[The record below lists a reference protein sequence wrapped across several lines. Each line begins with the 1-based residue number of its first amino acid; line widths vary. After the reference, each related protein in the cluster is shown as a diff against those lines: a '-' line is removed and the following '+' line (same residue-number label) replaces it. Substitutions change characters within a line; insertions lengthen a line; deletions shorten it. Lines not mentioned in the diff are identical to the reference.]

1 MGTLAWL
8 LVVAVGIALGFS
20 VGKFWPGS
28 TRRITNLEEELA
40 TARSALQTYR
50 QDVSTHFERTA
61 ELFDKVTADYR
72 GLYDHLALSARQ
84 LGAIRGEA
92 VELPLAEPGRLR
104 LGSLD
109 TPATEQ
115 RQDAVAPPAKAHTDV
130 TPPTAQRQEAA
141 DPPAEAP
148 TEVAPPA
155 DSRAQAA
162 DAQVDLNEA
171 TVPPASVSEQLDVP
185 PKAAQH

>member
-8 LVVAVGIALGFS
+8 LVVAVGIALGFG
-20 VGKFWPGS
+20 VGKFWPGG
-28 TRRITNLEEELA
+28 TRRITSLEEELA

-109 TPATEQ
+109 E
-115 RQDAVAPPAKAHTDV
+115 
-130 TPPTAQRQEAA
+130 PTIEPRQETAP
-141 DPPAEAP
+141 PPAEAP
-148 TEVAPPA
+148 KDVAPKAESAAQAANAEVDVEAQEATVRQAPPA
-155 DSRAQAA
+155 SAP
-162 DAQVDLNEA
+162 E
-171 TVPPASVSEQLDVP
+171 ELDVP